1 MNQTTRNQAILAAA
15 EEIGALLAIAP
26 YGASHDA
33 ILRATARVAVGDL
46 RGAAALVEVAAEQ
59 IPAGYKAAAYLA
71 ARHAKK
77 AGGAR

>member
-1 MNQTTRNQAILAAA
+1 MTQTQKNQTIIAAA

-26 YGASHDA
+26 YGAAHDA
-33 ILRATARVAVGDL
+33 ILRATVRVAVGDL

-59 IPAGYKAAAYLA
+59 FPVGYKAAAYLA
-71 ARHAKK
+71 ARHAKR